1 MTDLGDQRE
10 HYVLTRFLFLRF
22 LGLVYFVAFLSLAQ
36 QLGPLIGS
44 HGLLPAQPYLNSVAA
59 GSRFAAAFELPT
71 IFWLNCSDTF
81 LATCSYV
88 GLALSLQVLFG
99 FANVPLLAA
108 LWILYMSFVHVGQLW
123 YGYGWEILLLET
135 GFLAIFLCP
144 LLDPRPTA
152 GSEPPRV
159 TMWLLRWLLFRVMLG
174 AGLIKLRGDPCWR
187 DLTCM
192 LYHYETQPL
201 PNPLSWYLHQLPAA
215 FHTFEVLFN
224 HFVELVVPWTLF
236 APRRL
241 RHIGGLFLVAFQIT
255 LIISGNLSF
264 LNWLTLAI
272 CIPCFDDQA
281 LRDCLPRRLRDRLLQ
296 FAGRP
301 ASPLRQTVAYA
312 LAALVLYLSIAP
324 VLNLLGSRQVM
335 NGSFDRLHLV
345 NTYGAF
351 GSVGRLRNEVILQ
364 GSPDGTNW
372 REYEFKCKPGN
383 VNRPPCFI
391 APYQLRIDWQIWF
404 AAMEDPGSNPW
415 LIHLIAQLLHND
427 RGALS
432 LLANNPFPDEPP
444 KVIRTELYEYHFTR
458 RGDATHAWW
467 TRQRV
472 DQYLPPLALDNP
484 ALQRFLESRGWNQ
497 PASEPTGS
505 DPTGSGP

>member
-1 MTDLGDQRE
+1 
-10 HYVLTRFLFLRF
+10 
-22 LGLVYFVAFLSLAQ
+22 
-36 QLGPLIGS
+36 
-44 HGLLPAQPYLNSVAA
+44 
-59 GSRFAAAFELPT
+59 
-71 IFWLNCSDTF
+71 
-81 LATCSYV
+81 
-88 GLALSLQVLFG
+88 
-99 FANVPLLAA
+99 
-108 LWILYMSFVHVGQLW
+108 
-123 YGYGWEILLLET
+123 
-135 GFLAIFLCP
+135 
-144 LLDPRPTA
+144 
-152 GSEPPRV
+152 
-159 TMWLLRWLLFRVMLG
+159 
-174 AGLIKLRGDPCWR
+174 
-187 DLTCM
+187 
-192 LYHYETQPL
+192 
-201 PNPLSWYLHQLPAA
+201 
-215 FHTFEVLFN
+215 
-224 HFVELVVPWTLF
+224 
-236 APRRL
+236 
-241 RHIGGLFLVAFQIT
+241 
-255 LIISGNLSF
+255 
-264 LNWLTLAI
+264 
-272 CIPCFDDQA
+272 
-281 LRDCLPRRLRDRLLQ
+281 
-296 FAGRP
+296 
-301 ASPLRQTVAYA
+301 VAYA